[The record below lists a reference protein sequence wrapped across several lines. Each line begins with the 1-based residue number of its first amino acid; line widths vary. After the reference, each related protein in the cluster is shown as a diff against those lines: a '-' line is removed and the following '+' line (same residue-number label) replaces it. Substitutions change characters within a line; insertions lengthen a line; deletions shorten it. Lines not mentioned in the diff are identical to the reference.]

1 MNNNDTQTND
11 TRENGKGNRPTH
23 VAKVRNGYGKKASY
37 ERIGV
42 AWQNEDGS
50 FYIKLYGT
58 QVVSNFTLYE
68 LADNEKA
75 GE

>member
-1 MNNNDTQTND
+1 MTKENTQTND
-11 TRENGKGNRPTH
+11 TRNDSNSNRPTL

-42 AWQNEDGS
+42 AWRNEDGS
-50 FYIKLYGT
+50 FYVKLYGT

-68 LADNEKA
+68 LEDSEKA
-75 GE
+75 GA